1 MMQTQKL
8 YYENCHLDA
17 FSATVTGCRE
27 AENGYLITLS
37 ATAFYP
43 EGGGQACDT
52 GFLDGAAVTDVQEKD
67 GEITHLCQKAFAIG
81 QTVAGRIDW
90 QRRLDLMQQHTGEHI
105 VSGIINRRFGYHN
118 VGFHVGGETVTIDFD
133 GRLSEED
140 LVDIELEANRAVWK
154 NLQVVCDVPP
164 EEELPKRTYR
174 SKRALNWPVRLVEI
188 PGYDSCACC
197 GVHVERTGE
206 IGLIKLLS
214 CVKFHQG
221 VRLELVCGGRALSY
235 LSKIYQQNR
244 RVCQAFSAKPLETG
258 AAAQR
263 MVEALEAEKYKSA
276 GLQKKI
282 FASLAESAKGDTLC
296 IYEDL
301 APGQVRELC
310 DAIYKVCGGTAAVFS
325 PDKEKMQV
333 CLLGD
338 ADTVK
343 ALGAALSQAF
353 SGRGGGKSG
362 SYQGSLIADVTQI
375 KTYFQENYPGFVEIS
390 NSSR

>member
-8 YYENCHLDA
+8 YYENCHLA
-17 FSATVTGCRE
+17 SFEAAVTGCRE
-27 AENGYLITLS
+27 AEGGYFITLS

-52 GFLDGAAVTDVQEKD
+52 GFLNGAAVTDVQEKE
-67 GEITHLCQKAFAIG
+67 GKILHLCQSAFSVG
-81 QTVAGRIDW
+81 QTVTGEINF

-105 VSGIINRRFGYHN
+105 VSGIVNRRFGYHN

-133 GRLSEED
+133 GMLSEKDMAE
-140 LVDIELEANRAVWK
+140 IELEANEAVWK
-154 NLQVVCDVPP
+154 NLKVSCDVPS
-164 EEELPKRTYR
+164 EEDLPKRTYR

-197 GVHVERTGE
+197 GVHVKRTGE

-221 VRLELVCGGRALSY
+221 VRMELVCGGRALSY

-244 RVCQAFSAKPLETG
+244 LVSQAFSAKLLETG

-263 MVEALEAEKYKSA
+263 MVAALEAEKFKSA

-282 FASLAESAKGDTLC
+282 FETLAEKAKGNTLC
-296 IYEDL
+296 IYENL

-310 DAIYKVCGGTAAVFS
+310 DAIYKACGGTAAVFS
-325 PDKEKMQV
+325 PDEEKMQV

-338 ADTVK
+338 TETVK
-343 ALGAALSQAF
+343 ILGAALSQTF
-353 SGRGGGKSG
+353 GGRGGGKPG
-362 SYQGSLIADVTQI
+362 SYQGSLLAEETQI
-375 KTYFQENYPGFVEIS
+375 RAYFQENYPGFGEIS